1 MKKTLKFSAMAAVA
15 ALSLAACGQA
25 PDKAAEESAASGE
38 VQSGEA
44 APSGEDSAATIK
56 ACMVSDSGGF
66 DDKSFNQSGHDG
78 LMRAKDELGVDVD
91 QAESQNDQDFVPN
104 INNMVQGGCDIIIGV
119 GFLMADAMDQAAA
132 DNPDVKFALVDSQ
145 FPTQAEDASA
155 LPNARA
161 LVFNTAEASYL
172 AGYASAA
179 MTTDKVGTYLG
190 MNIPSTAIF
199 ADGYADGIA
208 KYNEVHGK
216 DIQLLGWDKAA
227 QDGMAVGSFEDVPKG
242 KQFSEQL
249 IEQGAR
255 IIMPVAGPVGT
266 GTLAAAKDSGDTW
279 VVWVDAD
286 GVLTQPEYKDLIL
299 TSVMKDIGNSVFDT
313 IKAVQDGNFDAA
325 PYIGTLENGG
335 VGIAPWHE
343 FEDVV
348 PAEIK
353 DEIDQLKQDIIDGT
367 IVVETP
373 NAP

>member
-1 MKKTLKFSAMAAVA
+1 MKNTLKFGAVLAAA

-25 PDKAAEESAASGE
+25 PEKAESGAESAASAG
-38 VQSGEA
+38 QSGEA
-44 APSGEDSAATIK
+44 ATGDIK

-78 LMRAKDELGVDVD
+78 LVRAKDELGVKVD
-91 QAESQNDQDFVPN
+91 QAESQDDQDFVPN

-119 GFLMADAMDQAAA
+119 GFLMADAMDEAAEEH
-132 DNPDVKFALVDSQ
+132 PDVKFALVDST
-145 FPTQAEDASA
+145 FPSQESDADA

-199 ADGYADGIA
+199 ADGYEDGIE
-208 KYNEVHGK
+208 KYNEEHGK
-216 DIQLLGWDKAA
+216 DIQLLGWEKDK
-227 QDGMAVGSFEDVPKG
+227 QDGMSVGSFEDVPKG

-255 IIMPVAGPVGT
+255 IIMPVAGPVGD
-266 GTLAAAKDSGDTW
+266 GTLSAAKDSGDTW

-286 GVLTQPEYKDLIL
+286 GYETQPEYGSLIL
-299 TSVMKDIGNSVFDT
+299 TSVLKDIGNSVFDT
-313 IKAVQDGNFDAA
+313 IKAVQDGNFSSEA
-325 PYIGTLENGG
+325 YVGTLENGG
-335 VGIAPWHE
+335 VGIAPWHD
-343 FEDVV
+343 FEDLV
-348 PAEIK
+348 PDDIK
-353 DEIDQLKQDIIDGT
+353 DEIEQLKQDIISGE
-367 IVVETP
+367 IEVETT

>member
-1 MKKTLKFSAMAAVA
+1 MKNTLKFGAIAAVA

-25 PDKAAEESAASGE
+25 PAEQSSPSGDTT
-38 VQSGEA
+38 QSDAGA
-44 APSGEDSAATIK
+44 APSSDVK

-66 DDKSFNQSGHDG
+66 DDKSFNQSGHEG
-78 LMRAKDELGVDVD
+78 LMRAKDELGVAVD
-91 QAESQNDQDFVPN
+91 QAESQSDQDFVPN

-132 DNPDVKFALVDSQ
+132 EHPDVKFALVDST
-145 FPTQAEDASA
+145 FASQAEGVDG

-172 AGYASAA
+172 AGYAAAA

-190 MNIPSTAIF
+190 ANLPTTAIF
-199 ADGYADGIA
+199 ADGFADGIA

-216 DIQLLGWDKAA
+216 DVELVGWDKAK
-227 QDGMAVGSFEDVPKG
+227 QEGMAVGNFEDVPKG
-242 KQFSEQL
+242 KQFTEQL

-255 IIMPVAGPVGT
+255 VIMPVAGPVGA
-266 GTLAAAKDSGDTW
+266 GTLAAAKDSADTW

-286 GVLTQPEYKDLIL
+286 GVETQPEYKDIIL
-299 TSVMKDIGNSVFDT
+299 TSVMKDIGNAVFDT
-313 IKAVQDGNFDAA
+313 IKAVQDGSFDAN

-348 PAEIK
+348 PQEIK
-353 DEIDQLKQDIIDGT
+353 DEIDQLKQDIIDGK
-367 IVVETP
+367 IVVETV
-373 NAP
+373 NAPK